1 MIEIKLR
8 DALQKGQDYVAGLS
22 EKLGIDIKAFRHDI
36 ETDTCFEKAKLLG
49 WNPEQVVK
57 TIFFSR
63 EPDVY
68 GFVFPELGKD
78 SPIRVNTKEI
88 LPEILGISNKQA
100 KDFKNSYCPY
110 GMEFGTCTPFVL
122 EDSFERTNMG
132 RLLRKIFFHEMLDDF
147 LSDISI
153 GGIGEEARKT
163 SLHLKYSDIYNV
175 LYAKFGD
182 KIKRLNIFKK

>member
-1 MIEIKLR
+1 MIEINLR
-8 DALQKGQDYVAGLS
+8 GTLQKGQDYVAELS
-22 EKLGIDIKAFRHDI
+22 EKLGINVRAFRHEI

-49 WNPEQVVK
+49 WSPERVVK
-57 TIFFSR
+57 AIFFSR
-63 EPDVY
+63 EPNVY

-122 EDSFERTNMG
+122 EDSFERASMG
-132 RLLRKIFFHEMLDDF
+132 RLLRRIFIHEIPDDF
-147 LSDISI
+147 LADISI

-163 SLHLKYSDIYNV
+163 SLHLDYSGIYAI
-175 LYAKFGD
+175 LYDKFGD
-182 KIKRLNIFKK
+182 KVKRLNIFKK